1 MWRIRS
7 KERVRKKEK
16 SEAVWENKHEAY
28 VKLTTAS
35 KTNTDDC

>member
-1 MWRIRS
+1 MWQIGS

-16 SEAVWENKHEAY
+16 SEAVWENKHKAY